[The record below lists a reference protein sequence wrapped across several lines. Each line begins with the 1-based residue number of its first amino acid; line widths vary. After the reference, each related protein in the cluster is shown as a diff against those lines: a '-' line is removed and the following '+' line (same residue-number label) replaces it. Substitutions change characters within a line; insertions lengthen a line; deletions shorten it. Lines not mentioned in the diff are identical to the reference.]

1 MGGIN
6 QIIIFYSNINRMTDQ
21 QKRIWTRNN
30 IRHLASIAEECRCG
44 GCRGAG
50 PGASTRGAGRWPGAA
65 TWGRW
70 PGQPPRRTPP
80 HLISPLH
87 TYDENKLDQNVNTV
101 CVGNNIVHH
110 L

>member
-50 PGASTRGAGRWPGAA
+50 PGRGRQPGARGALAGGGNLGALA
-65 TWGRW
+65 RAAAAPHPASSHITSTYI
-70 PGQPPRRTPP
+70 RR
-80 HLISPLH
+80 
-87 TYDENKLDQNVNTV
+87 E
-101 CVGNNIVHH
+101 
-110 L
+110 

>member
-50 PGASTRGAGRWPGAA
+50 PGASTRGRGALAGGGNLGALA
-65 TWGRW
+65 RAAAAPHPASSHITSTYI
-70 PGQPPRRTPP
+70 RR
-80 HLISPLH
+80 
-87 TYDENKLDQNVNTV
+87 E
-101 CVGNNIVHH
+101 
-110 L
+110 

>member
-1 MGGIN
+1 
-6 QIIIFYSNINRMTDQ
+6 MTDQ

-50 PGASTRGAGRWPGAA
+50 PGRGRQPGGAGRWPGAA